1 VKTILY
7 RPGRGRLTSL
17 VLAAPLALILLAG
30 CASRQQPPDL
40 TIAHINDH
48 HSHLS
53 DAAIDLRVDGQDI
66 RARLGGF
73 ARMTAAMRQL
83 EATEHNL
90 LKLHAGDA
98 TTGTLYYTLFKGG
111 ADADLMHTLC
121 FDAMVPGNH
130 EFDEGDERLAAF
142 ISRLQG
148 KHCRTPMVSSN
159 IHPQEGTPL
168 APAGSKGL
176 LTPWIVKEVGGE
188 MVGIVGLTTV
198 GKTTASSRPL
208 PSTRF
213 EHEAEAARRTI
224 ALLTEQGVHRIVLLT
239 HIGYKND
246 AALAAVLP
254 EVDVIIGGD
263 SHTLLGDFS
272 PYGMESSGPYPTV
285 VKNLDGDPVCIGH
298 AWEYAKALG
307 LLRVH
312 FDNEGRVRSCSGES
326 RLLLDEPF
334 SQRDAQG
341 RETPLS
347 GDALAQTRRA
357 LAGDRQRI
365 LLQAPDQKAQ
375 DLLSHYAEQLRRS
388 QTEVIGTAAEV
399 LCFER
404 IPGIGAS
411 KLPGCAEATR
421 SRGADITNMVAQA
434 FRQQAVNADI
444 ALQNA
449 GGTRADLPAGPVT
462 VENAY
467 TLLPFANTLVEL
479 HMRGA
484 EIHRTL
490 EEAVDYAL
498 RPEGSSGAYPY
509 AAGLRWSV
517 DLSQATGQRISGM
530 EFKGREAAQWEPL
543 DENRLYT
550 VVTNSYIAQGKDGY
564 ESLQQIRAD
573 GRVLDT
579 YLDYAQAFVDYVRQ
593 SGTLRRLPVEAYS
606 THEFRNAH
614 GLLQ

>member
-1 VKTILY
+1 MSAPASPARRRYTWW
-7 RPGRGRLTSL
+7 T
-17 VLAAPLALILLAG
+17 AASLALALLCG
-30 CASRQQPPDL
+30 CATRPQPPDL

-48 HSHLS
+48 HSHLN
-53 DAAIDLRVDGQDI
+53 DAATDLSVGGENIRV
-66 RARLGGF
+66 RLGGF
-73 ARMTAAMRQL
+73 ARVTAAMRQV
-83 EATEHNL
+83 EATESNL

-111 ADADLMHTLC
+111 ADADLMHTVC

-142 ISRLQG
+142 ITRLRG
-148 KHCRTPMVSSN
+148 ESCHTPMVSSN
-159 IHPQEGTPL
+159 IQPQEGTPL
-168 APAGSKGL
+168 APAGSTGL
-176 LTPWIVKEVGGE
+176 LIPWIVKEVGGE

-208 PSTRF
+208 PTTRF
-213 EHEAEAARRTI
+213 EDEAEAARRTI

-246 AALAAVLP
+246 VALAAALP

-272 PYGMESSGPYPTV
+272 PYGIESSGPYPTV
-285 VKNLDGDPVCIGH
+285 VKNRDGDPVCIGQ
-298 AWEYAKALG
+298 AWEYAKTLG
-307 LLRVH
+307 LMRIH
-312 FDNEGRVRSCSGES
+312 FDAEGRVRSCTGEA

-334 SQRDAQG
+334 SRRDAQG
-341 RETPLS
+341 RETPLDDS
-347 GDALAQTRRA
+347 ALAEVRRT
-357 LAGDRQRI
+357 LAADRQHI
-365 LLQAPDQKAQ
+365 LLQVPDREAE
-375 DLLSHYAEQLRRS
+375 DLLSHYAEQLRRA
-388 QTEVIGTAAEV
+388 QTEIIGTAAEV

-404 IPGIGAS
+404 IPGLGAS
-411 KLPGCAEATR
+411 KLPGCAQATR
-421 SRGADITNMVAQA
+421 SHGADITNLVAQA
-434 FRQQAVNADI
+434 FRQQDPSADI

-449 GGTRADLPAGPVT
+449 GGTRSDLPAGPIS

-479 HMRGA
+479 RMSGA
-484 EIHRTL
+484 EIRQTL

-509 AAGLRWSV
+509 AAGLRWNV
-517 DLSQATGQRISGM
+517 DLSQPAGQRVSAI
-530 EFKGREAAQWEPL
+530 EFKGREAAAWAPL
-543 DENRLYT
+543 NVQHLYT

-564 ESLQQIRAD
+564 ESLQKIRND
-573 GRVLDT
+573 GRVQDT
-579 YLDYAQAFVDYVRQ
+579 YLDYAQAFLDYVRK
-593 SGTLRRLPVEAYS
+593 SGTLRRLPTEDYS
-606 THEFRNAH
+606 TREFRNAN